1 MKNIFNVTS
10 VLVIAIAT
18 LSSVALGQD
27 LYQSG
32 FMTDYTQLEKI
43 TNGTSDY
50 RWIAPGARERLAQ
63 YDAIM
68 IDQPEVF
75 IASDSEYHGV
85 KPKQISAFADSL
97 RGATAAAMSEHLYI
111 VDQPGEN
118 VLYLT
123 LAASNVKL
131 TKRKKTILNYTPAG
145 LVTGAV
151 RGAVTSDIAKKAD
164 LQGLVM
170 EGELFDSMTGERLV
184 AIIDSRGINEEEAAT
199 WQEIDELTA
208 LYAARFICFFRNSR
222 LPTDERVDCL
232 AE

>member
-1 MKNIFNVTS
+1 MKTFFNVTS
-10 VLVIAIAT
+10 VLVIAIAP
-18 LSSVALGQD
+18 LSSAALGQD

-43 TNGTSDY
+43 TDGTSDY
-50 RWIAPGARERLAQ
+50 RWVAPGAQERLGQ

-68 IDQPEVF
+68 IDEPEVF

-85 KPKQISAFADSL
+85 KAKQISAFADSL
-97 RGATAAAMSEHLYI
+97 RRTTAAAMSDHLYV

-131 TKRKKTILNYTPAG
+131 TKRKKSILGYTPAG

-151 RGAVTSDIAKKAD
+151 RGAATSDIAKKAN
-164 LQGLVM
+164 LEGLVM

-184 AIIDSRGINEEEAAT
+184 AIIDSRGINEEDAAT

-222 LPTDERVDCL
+222 LPTDEMVDCL